1 MPTSPAT
8 KRVTLISHPG
18 APAPA
23 VRSIIASVSTTPG
36 SLTLGFELR
45 ADFTNLSIPAQ
56 APSEPAEFLWQH
68 TCFEAFIAVGDAD
81 PYREFNFS
89 PSSRWAAYAFR
100 SYREREATS
109 PVLSP
114 PRITVAHFADVLTLQ
129 AWLPAAAIPRCQTG
143 QQLRL
148 GLAAVI
154 ESRAGELSYWAAN
167 HPGPKPDFHQRAGF
181 VLELPPLHR

>member
-1 MPTSPAT
+1 MPTSPAAKKIKLT
-8 KRVTLISHPG
+8 PHPDT
-18 APAPA
+18 PASA
-23 VRSIIASVSTTPG
+23 VRGITVSVTTTPG
-36 SLTLGFELR
+36 SLTLGFELHAR
-45 ADFTNLSIPAQ
+45 LASLRIPSP

-68 TCFEAFIAVGDAD
+68 TCFEAFVAVDDAD

-100 SYREREATS
+100 AYRERDANS

-129 AWLPAAAIPRCQTG
+129 AWLPAAAIPRCQAG
-143 QQLRL
+143 QRLRL

-154 ESRAGELSYWAAN
+154 ETSSGELSYWAAH
-167 HPGPKPDFHQRAGF
+167 HPGARPDFHQRAGF

>member
-8 KRVTLISHPG
+8 KKIKLTPHPDT
-18 APAPA
+18 PASA
-23 VRSIIASVSTTPG
+23 VRGITVSVTTTPG
-36 SLTLGFELR
+36 SLTLGFELHAR
-45 ADFTNLSIPAQ
+45 LASLRIPSP

-68 TCFEAFIAVGDAD
+68 TCFEAFVAVDDAD

-100 SYREREATS
+100 AYRERDANS

-129 AWLPAAAIPRCQTG
+129 AWLPAAAIPRCQAG
-143 QQLRL
+143 QRLRL

-154 ESRAGELSYWAAN
+154 ETSSGELSYWAAH
-167 HPGPKPDFHQRAGF
+167 HPGARPDFHQRAGF